1 MRLVLRLC
9 LYLAGALLAFLVG
22 GRVEPVA
29 AAALPAPVGGIT
41 TTLTLNAIGS
51 GTVTADPAQPV
62 YTYGQT
68 VTINA
73 APATGWVFDGWS
85 GDLTPPSDW
94 WDANWDYR
102 AAVNVAAGSVAR
114 VDKPVE
120 VEINFTQLLATAG
133 GSGAWDENSLRVVEV
148 NAQAQII
155 NTNLPFQFDRAAGFN
170 ATTNATGTLTF
181 IMPGTTAASAGRTF
195 HLYFDVATK
204 GIAPL
209 NVTPQVS
216 VTPGIDAA
224 GQTGHRIV
232 TALATYD
239 YQDEAGAFSSIRDIG
254 GNDWIAYNTAPGH
267 DGLFRGLPNMNT
279 GVEVF
284 RPGVNNATTTLFRAG
299 PLKVTLRTVTN
310 DNGWEALWE
319 FFPNYARMTLL
330 KAGGSY
336 WFTYAGPPGG
346 SLDANDR
353 VGFPPSGSL
362 AQFGNSWVGADLVGE
377 EWAYVANRGTGGFF
391 RSIFLAH
398 HNDDNVADQYTRV
411 ATNSATAYFRFGR
424 NGNLPGMSAVPA
436 RFTIGMVET
445 DVFATVA
452 QQTRSAYRDLAVQ
465 MLTAQSRTAPPP
477 SPPGNATSFQ
487 TTMISN
493 RTVNAT
499 FTAIPYTLNTQ
510 VTAGNGSIA
519 RSPDLA
525 TYVHGDVVT
534 LTAQPAPGYK
544 FDGWVGGA
552 TGTANPINVTMTGN
566 TTVSAAFS
574 VEPYTIDARTV
585 GTGTVTLN
593 PLKPLYQYGDL
604 VTLTAITQTEGIVF
618 SGWSGAVVTTTNPVQ
633 LFMDSSKVITA
644 TFGVAQYALAITTVG
659 GGTVSK
665 QPNQSLYA
673 YGEIQLT
680 AVPAFGWR
688 FESWSGA
695 VTGTANPAK
704 LLMNENKAVTA
715 TFVQQPASTVA
726 SDDFNSCALDSNRWN
741 FINPL
746 GDATLALNGVQAVVD
761 VPEGATHDI
770 WSSLDAPRLM
780 QAANNVDF
788 EVEAKFDSALAATY
802 QMQGF
807 LVQQD
812 DKNFLRFNI
821 QREGNDNVIK
831 IVRAVEG
838 QTPRVTNSYVIT
850 DVVKP
855 DYMRLFRRGDDWTV
869 AYSGNG
875 VDWVTNSRIRL
886 RHVLN
891 VTSAGVFFGNAAP
904 AGGQAPPFIGVLDYF
919 FNTASPIVPED
930 PLALG
935 VQARVVGSGQ
945 VLRNPPCGS
954 STVQIT
960 AQPSPGWSFV
970 GWSGAAL
977 GNTNPQTITVTSSDV
992 VTATFAQEQYRVTA
1006 DKTGNGAVTVDPF
1019 KSNYLYGEVITVTA
1033 QPALGWAFK
1042 GWSGTVNSFQN
1053 PLVLPLT
1060 GDTDLLA
1067 VFQINQ
1073 PTSLISDDF
1082 NSCELSSHWQFINP
1096 NNVGTYSFNGAQ
1108 ILLSVPAGIDHD
1120 VWVGGNQAPRLMQ
1133 AVNDVDF
1140 QLEIK
1145 FDAPVTRR
1153 FQLQGVLAEQDAQNF
1168 VRANFQ
1174 NNGSGIQITLV
1185 TFAAG
1190 EQPQV
1195 RANQAISDTDAVYLQ
1210 LVRVGHDWQA
1220 LYSGDGITWKSN
1232 EELRFNHALTVQ
1244 SVGFFV
1250 GNVRSSSQG
1259 SAPAHTAVV
1268 DYFFN
1273 RAAPITPEDAIPLHL
1288 PVFIVGSG
1296 LVARTPEC
1304 GNPVQLTAVAGA
1316 GHIFAGWGGRLTG
1329 NQNPVTV
1336 GFQTGDQVTALFT
1349 PVQFNITTSAQG
1361 QGAVTLTPDKP
1372 TYGYGEVITVTATA
1386 EPGWI
1391 FSRWSSGM
1399 AGTENPRQLTVRTN
1413 RNIRATFEPSSY
1425 TLSLETVGEGA
1436 IQHTPVRESYDQG
1449 EEVVLTAHA
1458 AEGWFFT
1465 GWSGDLTGNAN
1476 PATVTINTAKTIR
1489 ATFTQSP
1496 FTLAVSV
1503 MGQGQVHANPAQ
1515 TLYAPGDVVE
1525 LLATPASGWLFVRWE
1540 GALSGTD
1547 NPANLVMDQNRTVV
1561 AVFAQD
1567 PGQYSISLSA
1577 QGGGI
1582 VAIEPEQALYA
1593 SGTRATFTA
1602 IANDG
1607 WVFTHWG
1614 GDLEGSVNPTTLTLD
1629 KDKNITANFAPIAA
1643 EQYSVAVQK
1652 IGEGTVTLDPL
1663 GPYNS
1668 EAIVLM
1674 TARPAIGWGFTGWSG
1689 DYNGVTNPVELF
1701 IDDSKVIT
1709 ATFGQAAFSLN
1720 TGTAGRGSVL
1730 LSRPGP
1736 YVPGEVV
1743 TLTAVPAIG
1752 AEFLGWSGDI
1762 NSDENPVN
1770 IVMDEDKTVT
1780 AAFTMD
1786 GSSGGLQV
1794 FLPLINRE

>member
-1 MRLVLRLC
+1 M
-9 LYLAGALLAFLVG
+9 LAFLIG

-29 AAALPAPVGGIT
+29 AASLPAPVAGIT
-41 TTLTLNAIGS
+41 TTLTLNPIGS
-51 GTVTADPAQPV
+51 GTVTANPAQPA

-73 APATGWVFDGWS
+73 TPATGWLFDGWS
-85 GDLTPPSDW
+85 GDLTPPNDW

-102 AAVNVAAGSVAR
+102 VAVNVAAGSVAR
-114 VDKPVE
+114 INKPVE
-120 VEINFTQLLATAG
+120 VQINFTPLLAAAG

-155 NTNLPFQFDRAAGFN
+155 NTNLPHQFDRAANFN
-170 ATTNATGTLTF
+170 ATTNAAGTLTF
-181 IMPGTTAASAGRTF
+181 IMPGTTPANSGRTF

-232 TALATYD
+232 TALATYE
-239 YQDEAGAFSSIRDIG
+239 YQDGAGAFSSIRDIG

-267 DGLFRGLPNMNT
+267 DGAFRGLPNLITNVGGT
-279 GVEVF
+279 GVEGF
-284 RPGVNNATTTLFRAG
+284 RPGVNNSTTTLVSEG

-319 FFPNYARMTLL
+319 FFPTYARMTLL

-346 SLDANDR
+346 TLDSNDR

-362 AQFGNSWVGADLVGE
+362 AQFGNSWAGSDLIGE
-377 EWAYVANRGTGGFF
+377 EWAYVANRGGNGFF
-391 RSIFLAH
+391 RSLFLAH
-398 HNDDNVADQYTRV
+398 HNDDTVPDQYTRV
-411 ATNSATAYFRFGR
+411 TSTSATAYFRFGR
-424 NGNLPGMSAVPA
+424 TSGGTPGMSAVPA
-436 RFTIGMVET
+436 QFTIGMVET

-452 QQTRSAYRDLAVQ
+452 QQTRSAYRDLTVQ
-465 MLTAQSRTAPPP
+465 TLLPQSRTAPPP
-477 SPPGNATSFQ
+477 SPPGSATSFQ
-487 TTMISN
+487 TTMTSN

-510 VTAGNGSIA
+510 VIAGNGTIG
-519 RSPDLA
+519 RSPDLP
-525 TYVHGDVVT
+525 TYIHGDVVT

-544 FDGWVGGA
+544 FDGWSGGA
-552 TGTANPINVTMTGN
+552 TGTANPINVTITGN
-566 TTVSAAFS
+566 TTVNAAFS
-574 VEPYTIDARTV
+574 AEQYTIDARKV
-585 GTGTVTLN
+585 GTGTVTIN
-593 PLKPLYQYGDL
+593 PLKSTYQYGDL

-618 SGWSGAVVTTTNPVQ
+618 AGWSGAVVTSTNPIQ
-633 LFMDSSKVITA
+633 LFMDSNKVITA
-644 TFGVAQYALAITTVG
+644 TFGIAQYALAITTVG

-680 AVPAFGWR
+680 AAPAFGWR
-688 FESWSGA
+688 FGSWSGA
-695 VTGTANPAK
+695 VTGTANPVK

-726 SDDFNSCALDSNRWN
+726 SDDFNSCVLNSNRWN
-741 FINPL
+741 FVNPL
-746 GDATLALNGVQAVVD
+746 GDATLSLNGVQAVVE
-761 VPEGATHDI
+761 VPGGVTHDI

-788 EVEAKFDSALAATY
+788 EVEAKFDSALTATY

-831 IVRAVEG
+831 IVRSVEG
-838 QTPRVTNSYVIT
+838 QSPRVTNSYVIT

-855 DYMRLFRRGDDWTV
+855 DYMRLYRRGDDWTV
-869 AYSGNG
+869 AYSSNG
-875 VDWVTNSRIRL
+875 VNWVTNSRIRL

-891 VTSAGVFFGNAAP
+891 VTAAGVFFGNAAP

-919 FNTASPIVPED
+919 FNTASPIAPED

-935 VQARVVGSGQ
+935 VQVRVVGSGQ

-1042 GWSGTVNSFQN
+1042 GWSGTVSSFQN
-1053 PLVLPLT
+1053 PLVLPVT
-1060 GDTDLLA
+1060 GDTNLLA

-1096 NNVGTYSFNGAQ
+1096 NNVGAYSFNGAQ

-1120 VWVGGNQAPRLMQ
+1120 VWVTGNQAPRLMQ
-1133 AVNDVDF
+1133 PVNNVDF

-1174 NNGSGIQITLV
+1174 HNGSGTQITVV
-1185 TFAAG
+1185 TFSTG

-1195 RANQAISDTDAVYLQ
+1195 RANQTISDTDAVYLQ
-1210 LVRVGHDWQA
+1210 LVRVGNDWQA
-1220 LYSGDGITWKSN
+1220 LYSGDGITWKSS

-1244 SVGFFV
+1244 SVGLFV
-1250 GNVRSSSQG
+1250 GNVRSSATSNP
-1259 SAPAHTAVV
+1259 PAHTAVI

-1288 PVFIVGSG
+1288 PVFIVGNG
-1296 LVARTPEC
+1296 LVAKVPEC
-1304 GNPVQLTAVAGA
+1304 GNPVQLTAVPGT

-1361 QGAVTLTPDKP
+1361 QGNVTLTPNKP

-1386 EPGWI
+1386 EPGWV
-1391 FSRWSSGM
+1391 FSRWSSGL
-1399 AGTENPRQLTVRTN
+1399 AGTENPRQLIVRNN
-1413 RNIRATFEPSSY
+1413 RNIRATFEPSAY
-1425 TLSLETVGEGA
+1425 TLNLETVGNGA
-1436 IQHTPVRESYDQG
+1436 IERTPVRASYDQG
-1449 EEVVLTAHA
+1449 EQVVLTAQP

-1465 GWSGDLTGNAN
+1465 GWSGDLTGNTN
-1476 PATVTINTAKTIR
+1476 PATVTMNSAKTIR

-1496 FTLAVSV
+1496 FTLAVNV
-1503 MGQGQVHANPAQ
+1503 IGQGQVQANPAQ
-1515 TLYAPGDVVE
+1515 TLYAPGDTVE
-1525 LLATPASGWLFVRWE
+1525 LVAIPAAGWLFMRWE
-1540 GALSGTD
+1540 GALSGAA
-1547 NPANLVMDQNRTVV
+1547 NPATLVMEQNQTVV
-1561 AVFAQD
+1561 AVFAPD
-1567 PGQYSISLSA
+1567 PGQYSISLSV
-1577 QGGGI
+1577 QGNGTVEI
-1582 VAIEPEQALYA
+1582 DPLQATYA
-1593 SGTRATFTA
+1593 SGTRVTFTA
-1602 IANDG
+1602 EANPG
-1607 WVFTHWG
+1607 WIFTHWG
-1614 GDLEGSVNPTTLTLD
+1614 GDLEGSVNPLTLTLD
-1629 KDKNITANFAPIAA
+1629 DHKSITAHFAPITA
-1643 EQYSVAVQK
+1643 EQFSVTVRK

-1674 TARPAIGWGFTGWSG
+1674 TARPASGWGFTGWSG

-1709 ATFGQAAFSLN
+1709 ATFGQVAFALN
-1720 TGTAGRGSVL
+1720 TGAVGRGSVL

-1736 YVPGEVV
+1736 YAPGEVV
-1743 TLTAVPAIG
+1743 TLTAVPAPG

-1762 NSDENPVN
+1762 NSGENPVN
-1770 IVMDEDKTVT
+1770 LVMDGDKTVT
-1780 AAFTMD
+1780 AAFTAD
-1786 GSSGGLQV
+1786 GGAGGEQV
-1794 FLPLINRE
+1794 FLPLINR